1 MPFKKLRN
9 SLSNLS
15 TPFLANTLSNFGSKN
30 GAKDAGKVAAQLRKK
45 GPFDIQDAPSA
56 KLIENPL
63 SFNPVQ
69 YPLDLGNNGQG
80 HYILFESGFVGY
92 SPQTTQSNQA
102 FGQNSKR
109 QKRDKIT
116 SKLSNKSITTSAIA
130 IYMPNSIKASYQQ
143 SYEEDTAGIAGDLEG
158 IKGSIDRMAA
168 SAGGPP
174 GASTNM
180 SAAQIK
186 AALAGASGMAIRQGK
201 KLVGELVSMAG
212 AGDPVRFLQKRSGN
226 ALNPR
231 NEQFYDSPQFRS
243 FSYIFDF
250 WPRNMKEAK
259 AVSDIITIFKY
270 NSSPG
275 LKGEAGSI
283 FEIPNYFKISYMH
296 RGEVNPHLNLISA
309 CYCQGV
315 DVDYAPDGE
324 PRFFEDGQPVHTRL
338 SVSFVEDRIITKN
351 DIIEGA

>member
-1 MPFKKLRN
+1 MPFNKLRN
-9 SLSNLS
+9 SLSNLT
-15 TPFLANTLSNFGSKN
+15 TPFLANAISNFASKN

-92 SPQTTQSNQA
+92 SPQTSGMLDT
-102 FGQNSKR
+102 GGR
-109 QKRDKIT
+109 QKKQKVT
-116 SKLSNKSITTSAIA
+116 SKLSDKSITTAAIA
-130 IYMPNSIKASYQQ
+130 IYMPNTIKASYQQ
-143 SYEEDTAGIAGDLEG
+143 SYEEDTSGIAGDLEG
-158 IKGSIDRMAA
+158 IKGSIDRLSNA
-168 SAGGPP
+168 SVGPAGQS
-174 GASTNM
+174 ANM

-186 AALAGASGMAIRQGK
+186 AALSGASGMAIRQGK

-243 FSYIFDF
+243 FSYSFDF
-250 WPRNMKEAK
+250 WPRNMDEAK
-259 AVSDIITIFKY
+259 AVADIITIFKY

-275 LKGEAGSI
+275 LKGDAGAI
-283 FEIPNYFKISYMH
+283 FEIPNYFKISYMN

>member
-1 MPFKKLRN
+1 MPFSKLRN
-9 SLSNLS
+9 SLSNLA
-15 TPFLANTLSNFGSKN
+15 TPFIANAMNNFVQKQ
-30 GAKDAGKVAAQLRKK
+30 GAKDSGKVAAQLRKK
-45 GPFDIQDAPSA
+45 SPFSIDDSPSQ

-69 YPLDLGNNGQG
+69 YPLDLGDNGQG

-92 SPQTTQSNQA
+92 SPQTSGMLDTGGRQ
-102 FGQNSKR
+102 KR
-109 QKRDKIT
+109 QKVD
-116 SKLSNKSITTSAIA
+116 SKLANKSITTAGIA
-130 IYMPNSIKASYQQ
+130 LYMPNSIKASYTQN
-143 SYEEDTAGIAGDLEG
+143 YEEDTAGIAGDLEA
-158 IKGSIDRMAA
+158 IKGSIDSLAA
-168 SAGGPP
+168 SSGGPP
-174 GASTNM
+174 GTSANM
-180 SAAQIK
+180 SSAQIK
-186 AALAGASGMAIRQGK
+186 AALSGATGMAIRQGK
-201 KLVGELVSMAG
+201 KMVGELVSMAG

-243 FSYIFDF
+243 FSYTFDF

-270 NSSPG
+270 NSAPG
-275 LKGEAGSI
+275 LKGDAGAI
-283 FEIPNYFKISYMH
+283 FELPNYFRISYMH
-296 RGEVNPHLNLISA
+296 RGEVNSNLNLISA

-338 SVSFVEDRIITKN
+338 SVSFVEDRIITKR
-351 DIIEGA
+351 DVIQGA

>member
-1 MPFKKLRN
+1 MPFNKLRN
-9 SLSNLS
+9 SLSNLT
-15 TPFLANTLSNFGSKN
+15 TPFLANAFNNFASKN

-92 SPQTTQSNQA
+92 SPQTSGMLDT
-102 FGQNSKR
+102 GGR
-109 QKRDKIT
+109 QKKQKVT
-116 SKLSNKSITTSAIA
+116 SKLSDKSITTAAIA
-130 IYMPNSIKASYQQ
+130 IYMPNSIKASYSQN
-143 SYEEDTAGIAGDLEG
+143 YENDTSGIAGDLEG
-158 IKGSIDRMAA
+158 IKGSIDALA
-168 SAGGPP
+168 NSQGGPP
-174 GASTNM
+174 GTSTNM

-186 AALAGASGMAIRQGK
+186 AALSGASGMAIRQGK

-231 NEQFYDSPQFRS
+231 EEQFYNSPDFRS
-243 FSYIFDF
+243 FSYTFDF
-250 WPRNMKEAK
+250 WPRNMDEAK

-275 LKGEAGSI
+275 LKGDAGAI
-283 FEIPNYFKISYMH
+283 FELPNYFKISYMN

>member
-1 MPFKKLRN
+1 MPFNKLRN
-9 SLSNLS
+9 SLSNLT
-15 TPFLANTLSNFGSKN
+15 TPFLANAFNNFAQKN

-45 GPFDIQDAPSA
+45 GPFDIQDAPSQ

-69 YPLDLGNNGQG
+69 YPLDLGDNGQG

-92 SPQTTQSNQA
+92 SPQTSGMLDT
-102 FGQNSKR
+102 GGR
-109 QKRDKIT
+109 QKKQKVT
-116 SKLSNKSITTSAIA
+116 SKLSDKSITTAAIA

-212 AGDPVRFLQKRSGN
+212 AGDPIRFLQKRSGT

-231 NEQFYDSPQFRS
+231 NEQFYDSPDFRS
-243 FSYIFDF
+243 FSYTFDF

-259 AVSDIITIFKY
+259 AVEDIIFIFKY

-275 LKGEAGSI
+275 KKGKAGAI
-283 FEIPNYFKISYMH
+283 FELPNYFRISYMH
-296 RGEVNPHLNLISA
+296 RGKENSSLNKISA

-315 DVDYAPDGE
+315 DIDYAPDGE
-324 PRFFEDGQPVHTRL
+324 PRFFEDGKPVHTRL
-338 SVSFVEDRIITKN
+338 TVNFIEDRIITKD
-351 DIIEGA
+351 DIIQGA

>member
-1 MPFKKLRN
+1 MPFNKLRN
-9 SLSNLS
+9 SLSNLT
-15 TPFLANTLSNFGSKN
+15 TPFLANAFNNFASKN

-92 SPQTTQSNQA
+92 SPQTSGMLDT
-102 FGQNSKR
+102 GGR
-109 QKRDKIT
+109 QKKQKVT
-116 SKLSNKSITTSAIA
+116 SKLSDKSITTAAIA

-231 NEQFYDSPQFRS
+231 NEQFYDSPDFRS
-243 FSYIFDF
+243 FSYTFDF

-259 AVSDIITIFKY
+259 AVQDIITIFKY

-275 LKGEAGSI
+275 KKGDAGAI
-283 FEIPNYFKISYMH
+283 FELPNYFRISYMH
-296 RGEVNPHLNLISA
+296 RGKENTNLNKISA

-324 PRFFEDGQPVHTRL
+324 PRFFEDGQPVHTKL
-338 SVSFVEDRIITKN
+338 SVSFIEDRIITKN

>member
-1 MPFKKLRN
+1 MPFNKLRN
-9 SLSNLS
+9 SLSNLT
-15 TPFLANTLSNFGSKN
+15 TPFLANTLKNFASKN

-92 SPQTTQSNQA
+92 SPQTSGLLDKGA
-102 FGQNSKR
+102 R
-109 QKRDKIT
+109 QKKQKVT
-116 SKLSNKSITTSAIA
+116 SKLSNKSITTAGIA
-130 IYMPNSIKASYQQ
+130 IYMPNSIKSSYQQ

-158 IKGSIDRMAA
+158 IKGSIDRLSA

-186 AALAGASGMAIRQGK
+186 AALSGASGMAIRQGK

-243 FSYIFDF
+243 FSYTFDF
-250 WPRNMKEAK
+250 WPRSMAEAK

-275 LKGEAGSI
+275 LKGDAGAI

>member
-1 MPFKKLRN
+1 MPFSKLRN
-9 SLSNLS
+9 SLSNLA
-15 TPFLANTLSNFGSKN
+15 TPFLANAVSNFAQKQ

-45 GPFDIQDAPSA
+45 GPFDIDEAPSS

-69 YPLDLGNNGQG
+69 YPLDLGDNGQG

-92 SPQTTQSNQA
+92 SPQTSGLLDTGGRQ
-102 FGQNSKR
+102 KR
-109 QKRDKIT
+109 QKVT
-116 SKLSNKSITTSAIA
+116 SKLSDKSITTAAIA
-130 IYMPNSIKASYQQ
+130 IYMPNNIKVGYQQ
-143 SYEEDTAGIAGDLEG
+143 NYEEDTAGIAGDLEA
-158 IKGSIDRMAA
+158 IKGSVDALSNA
-168 SAGGPP
+168 GGGPP
-174 GASTNM
+174 GTSMT
-180 SAAQIK
+180 SAQIK
-186 AALAGASGMAIRQGK
+186 AALSGATGMAIRQGK
-201 KLVGELVSMAG
+201 KMVGELVSMAG

-243 FSYIFDF
+243 FSYTFDF

-270 NSSPG
+270 NSAPG
-275 LKGEAGSI
+275 LKGDAGAI
-283 FEIPNYFKISYMH
+283 FELPNYFKISYMN

-338 SVSFVEDRIITKN
+338 SVSFVEDRIITKK
-351 DIIEGA
+351 DIVEGA

>member
-1 MPFKKLRN
+1 MPFNKLRN
-9 SLSNLS
+9 SLSNLT
-15 TPFLANTLSNFGSKN
+15 TPFLANAFNNFASKN

-92 SPQTTQSNQA
+92 SPQTSGMLDT
-102 FGQNSKR
+102 GGR
-109 QKRDKIT
+109 QKKQKVT
-116 SKLSNKSITTSAIA
+116 SKLSDKSITTAAIA

-158 IKGSIDRMAA
+158 IKGSIDRLSA

-186 AALAGASGMAIRQGK
+186 AALSGASGMAIRQGK

-231 NEQFYDSPQFRS
+231 NEQFYDSPEFRS
-243 FSYIFDF
+243 FSYTFDF

-259 AVSDIITIFKY
+259 AVQDIITIFKY

-275 LKGEAGSI
+275 KKGEAGAI
-283 FEIPNYFKISYMH
+283 FELPNYFRISYMN
-296 RGEVNPHLNLISA
+296 RGEVNSNLNLISA
-309 CYCQGV
+309 CYCQSV

-324 PRFFEDGQPVHTRL
+324 PRFFDDGQPVHTRL
-338 SVSFVEDRIITKN
+338 SVSFIEDRILTKD
-351 DIIEGA
+351 DIIQGA

>member
-1 MPFKKLRN
+1 MAFSKLRN
-9 SLSNLS
+9 SLSNLA
-15 TPFLANTLSNFGSKN
+15 TPFLANAVNNFASKN
-30 GAKDAGKVAAQLRKK
+30 GAKDAGKVAAQLKRK
-45 GPFDIQDAPSA
+45 GPFSISDSPEQ

-63 SFNPVQ
+63 SFSPVQ
-69 YPLDLGNNGQG
+69 YPLDLGNNGLG

-92 SPQTTQSNQA
+92 SPQTTLSNVA

-109 QKRDKIT
+109 QKRDKVD
-116 SKLSNKSITTSAIA
+116 SKLSDKSITTAAIA
-130 IYMPNSIKASYQQ
+130 IYMPNSIKTSYSQN
-143 SYEEDTAGIAGDLEG
+143 YEGDTAGIAGDLEG
-158 IKGSIDRMAA
+158 IKGSIDLLG
-168 SAGGPP
+168 SGGGPP
-174 GASTNM
+174 GTSTNM

-212 AGDPVRFLQKRSGN
+212 AGDPIRFMQKRSGN

-231 NEQFYDSPQFRS
+231 NEQFYDSPDFRS
-243 FSYIFDF
+243 FSYSFDF
-250 WPRNMKEAK
+250 WPRNMDEAK

-275 LKGEAGSI
+275 FKDTAGAI
-283 FEIPNYFKISYMH
+283 FEIPNYFKISYMNK
-296 RGEVNPHLNLISA
+296 GDVNPHLNLISA

-315 DVDYAPDGE
+315 EVDYAPDGE
-324 PRFFEDGQPVHTRL
+324 PRFFDDGQPVHTKL
-338 SVSFVEDRIITKN
+338 SVSFIEDRIITKN